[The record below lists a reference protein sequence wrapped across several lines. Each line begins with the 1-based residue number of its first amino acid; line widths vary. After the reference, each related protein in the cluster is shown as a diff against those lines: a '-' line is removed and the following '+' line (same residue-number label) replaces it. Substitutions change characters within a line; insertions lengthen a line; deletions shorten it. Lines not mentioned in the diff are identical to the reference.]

1 MKSISTHQGARL
13 LAWLERESLPVTV
26 FGLFV
31 CGLIVRLPDQLRQDG
46 WLALVSGRVV
56 ADSGLPSTDTLTAWT
71 AHVQWIDQQW
81 LGQLFLYR
89 LAAAG
94 NLRIV
99 MLVHVALLAGAMA
112 AALVAARRR
121 GGSARSV
128 GLVAAPA
135 LVVILMSAQM
145 RAQSLAYPL
154 FVALVWLLI
163 ADGRA
168 TSRRVFL
175 VVPILVLWANVHGS
189 VVLGAALT
197 TLYGILL
204 AVGAVRE
211 NAGGVSSTRLRR
223 GVALAVAPSLCVFAS
238 PYGSSLFH
246 YYGSTAFNSSFGRVV
261 SEWQHSWPSLL
272 TLPFYVLAIAC
283 AWSVLKDRRALGTF
297 EQIALL
303 LLFASGVAALR
314 NMVWFSFFA
323 LIVLPF
329 PVARRLGE
337 TRGKESRLVKT
348 ALAAAAIAAVSVAG
362 AAAAS
367 RTDSWLSS
375 SVYPVAAADAVG
387 AAAAADPTARIYS
400 DVRFADWL
408 LWTRP
413 ELAGRIAYD
422 ARFELLSSTELDRLY
437 RLQNRL
443 TPNWTAALAD
453 HRIVVLPR
461 GQGAA
466 AARALTNRDGARAIY
481 RDRSVVVLLRPR
493 S

>member
-1 MKSISTHQGARL
+1 MSFGARL

-46 WLALVSGRVV
+46 WLALVSGRFV
-56 ADSGLPSTDTLTAWT
+56 ADSGLPTTDTLTAWT
-71 AHVQWIDQQW
+71 AHVQWVDQQW

-89 LAAAG
+89 LASAG
-94 NLRIV
+94 NLRLV
-99 MLVHVALLAGAMA
+99 MLVHVGLLAGSLA
-112 AALVAARRR
+112 AALVAARWR

-135 LVVILMSAQM
+135 LTVILMSAQM

-154 FVALVWLLI
+154 FVAVAWLLI
-163 ADGRA
+163 ADARA
-168 TSRRVFL
+168 SSRRVML
-175 VVPILVLWANVHGS
+175 VLPILVLWANIHGS
-189 VVLGAALT
+189 VVLGAVLT
-197 TLYGILL
+197 TVTGVLL
-204 AVGAVRE
+204 VVRAVRDR
-211 NAGGVSSTRLRR
+211 AGSSSELLLR
-223 GVALAVAPSLCVFAS
+223 GALLTVAPCLCVFAS
-238 PYGSSLFH
+238 PYGLSLFH
-246 YYGSTAFNSSFGRVV
+246 YYGSTAFNSSFGRIV

-272 TLPFYVLAIAC
+272 TLPFYVLAAIC
-283 AWSVLKDRRALGTF
+283 VWLLSRNRRAVTTF
-297 EQIALL
+297 EQLALV
-303 LLFASGVAALR
+303 LLFLAGVAALR

-323 LIVLPF
+323 LIVLPL
-329 PVARRLGE
+329 PLGKRIGE
-337 TRGKESRLVKT
+337 VRGKESKAVKT

-367 RTDSWLSS
+367 RPDSWLTS
-375 SVYPVAAADAVG
+375 SVYPTAAANAVG
-387 AAAAADPTARIYS
+387 AAAATDPTARIYS

-422 ARFELLSSTELDRLY
+422 ARFELLSSNELEQLY

-443 TPNWTAALAD
+443 TPRWKAAVAD
-453 HRIVVLPR
+453 HRLVVLPR
-461 GQGAA
+461 RQGATTA
-466 AARALTNRDGARAIY
+466 QALMTEDGVRRIY
-481 RDRSVVVLLRPR
+481 RDRSVVVLVRPR

>member
-1 MKSISTHQGARL
+1 MEPTLTHRGARA

-71 AHVQWIDQQW
+71 AHVQWVDQQW

-89 LAAAG
+89 IASAG
-94 NLRIV
+94 NLRLV
-99 MLVHVALLAGAMA
+99 MLVHVGLLAGAMA
-112 AALVAARRR
+112 AALAAARWR

-128 GLVAAPA
+128 GLIAAPA

-154 FVALVWLLI
+154 FVAAAWLLI
-163 ADGRA
+163 ADARA
-168 TSRRVFL
+168 ASRRVLL
-175 VVPILVLWANVHGS
+175 VLPILVLWANIHGS
-189 VVLGAALT
+189 VVLGAVLT
-197 TLYGILL
+197 TVWGVFLI
-204 AVGAVRE
+204 VRAVRQRD
-211 NAGGVSSTRLRR
+211 GSSREVMVR
-223 GVALAVAPSLCVFAS
+223 GALLTVAPCLCIFAS
-238 PYGSSLFH
+238 PYGPSLLH

-261 SEWQHSWPSLL
+261 SEWQHSWPSIM
-272 TLPFYVLAIAC
+272 TLPFYVLAAAGI
-283 AWSVLKDRRALGTF
+283 WLLVKNRRAVSTF
-297 EQIALL
+297 EQFALL
-303 LLFASGVAALR
+303 LLFLAGVAALR

-323 LIVLPF
+323 LIVLPL
-329 PVARRLGE
+329 PLGKRLGE
-337 TRGKESRLVKT
+337 VRGKESKTVKT

-367 RTDSWLSS
+367 RPDSWLTS
-375 SVYPVAAADAVG
+375 SVYPAAAADAVG
-387 AAAAADPTARIYS
+387 VAAATHPTARIYS

-422 ARFELLSSTELDRLY
+422 ARFELLSKNELDRLY

-443 TPNWTAALAD
+443 TPQWLAAVAD
-453 HRIVVLPR
+453 HRLVVLPR
-461 GQGAA
+461 GQGSAT
-466 AARALTNRDGARAIY
+466 ARALMSEDGMRRIY
-481 RDRSVVVLLRPR
+481 GDRSVVILLRPR
-493 S
+493 T

>member
-1 MKSISTHQGARL
+1 MSSKLSFGPRL

-46 WLALVSGRVV
+46 WLALVSGRFV
-56 ADSGLPSTDTLTAWT
+56 ANSGLPTTDTLTAWT
-71 AHVQWIDQQW
+71 AHVQWVDQQW

-89 LAAAG
+89 LASAG
-94 NLRIV
+94 NLRLV
-99 MLVHVALLAGAMA
+99 MLVHVALLAGALA
-112 AALVAARRR
+112 AALVAARWR

-154 FVALVWLLI
+154 FVAVAWLLI
-163 ADGRA
+163 ADARA
-168 TSRRVFL
+168 SSRRVLL
-175 VVPILVLWANVHGS
+175 VLPILVLWANIHGS
-189 VVLGAALT
+189 VVLGAVLATVAGVLLVVRTVRDRPRSSKELLLRGALLT
-197 TLYGILL
+197 IG
-204 AVGAVRE
+204 
-211 NAGGVSSTRLRR
+211 
-223 GVALAVAPSLCVFAS
+223 PCLCVFAS

-246 YYGSTAFNSSFGRVV
+246 YYGSTAFNSSFGRIV

-272 TLPFYVLAIAC
+272 TLPFYVIAAIC
-283 AWSVLKDRRALGTF
+283 MWLLLRNRRALTTF
-297 EQIALL
+297 EQLALL
-303 LLFASGVAALR
+303 LLFLAGVAALR

-323 LIVLPF
+323 LIVLPL
-329 PVARRLGE
+329 PLGKRLGE
-337 TRGKESRLVKT
+337 VRGKESKFVKT
-348 ALAAAAIAAVSVAG
+348 ALAATAIAAVSVAG

-367 RTDSWLSS
+367 RSDSWLTR
-375 SVYPVAAADAVG
+375 SVYPTAAANAVAN
-387 AAAAADPTARIYS
+387 AAATDPTARIYS

-413 ELAGRIAYD
+413 ELAGRIAFD
-422 ARFELLSSTELDRLY
+422 ARFELLTSKELEQLY

-443 TPNWTAALAD
+443 TPQWKAAVAD
-453 HRIVVLPR
+453 HRLVVLPR
-461 GQGAA
+461 AQGSATA
-466 AARALTNRDGARAIY
+466 GALMTQDGARRIY
-481 RDRSVVVLLRPR
+481 HDRSVVVLLRPR

>member
-1 MKSISTHQGARL
+1 MESTLTHRGARV

-71 AHVQWIDQQW
+71 AHVQWVDQQW
-81 LGQLFLYR
+81 LGQLVLYR
-89 LAAAG
+89 IASAG
-94 NLRIV
+94 NLRLV
-99 MLVHVALLAGAMA
+99 MLVHVGLLAGAMA
-112 AALVAARRR
+112 AALAAARWR

-128 GLVAAPA
+128 GLIAAPA

-154 FVALVWLLI
+154 FVAVAWLLI
-163 ADGRA
+163 ADARA
-168 TSRRVFL
+168 ASRRVLL
-175 VVPILVLWANVHGS
+175 VLPILVIWANIHGS
-189 VVLGAALT
+189 VVLGAVLT
-197 TLYGILL
+197 TLAGVLL
-204 AVGAVRE
+204 VIRAVRDR
-211 NAGGVSSTRLRR
+211 AGSSKELLLR
-223 GVALAVAPSLCVFAS
+223 GTILAVAPCLCVFAS

-246 YYGSTAFNSSFGRVV
+246 YYGSTAFNSSFGRIV
-261 SEWQHSWPSLL
+261 SEWQHSWPSLM
-272 TLPFYVLAIAC
+272 TLPFYVLVAVGV
-283 AWSVLKDRRALGTF
+283 WLLFRNRRAITTF
-297 EQIALL
+297 EQLALL
-303 LLFASGVAALR
+303 LLLLSGMAALR

-323 LIVLPF
+323 LIVLPL
-329 PVARRLGE
+329 PLARRIGDA
-337 TRGKESRLVKT
+337 RGKESRTVKT

-367 RTDSWLSS
+367 RPDSWLTRST
-375 SVYPVAAADAVG
+375 YPAAAAAAVG
-387 AAAAADPTARIYS
+387 AAAATDPTAHIYS

-422 ARFELLSSTELDRLY
+422 ARFELLSSEELDRLY

-443 TPNWTAALAD
+443 TPHWKAAVAN
-453 HRIVVLPR
+453 HRLVVLPR
-461 GQGAA
+461 GQGSAT
-466 AARALTNRDGARAIY
+466 ARALMGDGLRRIY
-481 RDRSVVVLLRPR
+481 GDSSVVILLRPR

>member
-1 MKSISTHQGARL
+1 MEPTLTHRGARV

-71 AHVQWIDQQW
+71 AHVQWVDQQW

-89 LAAAG
+89 VASAG
-94 NLRIV
+94 NLRLV
-99 MLVHVALLAGAMA
+99 MLLHVALLAGAMA
-112 AALVAARRR
+112 AALVAARWR

-154 FVALVWLLI
+154 FVAVAWLLI
-163 ADGRA
+163 ADARA
-168 TSRRVFL
+168 ASRRVLL
-175 VVPILVLWANVHGS
+175 VLPILVLWANIHGS
-189 VVLGAALT
+189 VVLGAVLT
-197 TLYGILL
+197 
-204 AVGAVRE
+204 
-211 NAGGVSSTRLRR
+211 
-223 GVALAVAPSLCVFAS
+223 AVAGVLLVVRTLRNTAGSSSELLLRGALLTVAPCLCVFAS
-238 PYGSSLFH
+238 PYGSSLVH
-246 YYGSTAFNSSFGRVV
+246 YYSSTAFNSSFGRVV

-272 TLPFYVLAIAC
+272 TLPFYVLAAVGV
-283 AWSVLKDRRALGTF
+283 WLLLRNRRAVSTF
-297 EQIALL
+297 EQLALL
-303 LLFASGVAALR
+303 LLFLAGVAALR

-323 LIVLPF
+323 LIVLPL
-329 PVARRLGE
+329 PLGKRLGE
-337 TRGKESRLVKT
+337 VRGKESRTVKT

-367 RTDSWLSS
+367 RPDSWITS
-375 SVYPVAAADAVG
+375 SVYPAAAAAAVG
-387 AAAAADPTARIYS
+387 AAAAADPTAHIYS
-400 DVRFADWL
+400 DVRYADWL

-413 ELAGRIAYD
+413 ELAGRIAFD
-422 ARFELLSSTELDRLY
+422 ARFELLSSAELEQLY

-443 TPNWTAALAD
+443 TPQWRAAVAN
-453 HRIVVLPR
+453 HRLVVLPQ

-466 AARALTNRDGARAIY
+466 TARALMRRDGARRIFG
-481 RDRSVVVLLRPR
+481 DRSVVVLLRPR

>member
-1 MKSISTHQGARL
+1 MEPTLTHRGARV

-26 FGLFV
+26 FGLFA
-31 CGLIVRLPDQLRQDG
+31 CGLIIRLPDQLRQDG

-71 AHVQWIDQQW
+71 AHVQWVDQQW

-89 LAAAG
+89 IASAG
-94 NLRIV
+94 NLRLV
-99 MLVHVALLAGAMA
+99 MLVHVALLATAMA
-112 AALVAARRR
+112 AALAAARWR

-154 FVALVWLLI
+154 FVATAWLLI
-163 ADGRA
+163 ADSRKA
-168 TSRRVFL
+168 SRRVLL
-175 VVPILVLWANVHGS
+175 VLPLLVLWANVHGS

-197 TLYGILL
+197 TVFGVFLVVRTVRAKAGSSREVLL
-204 AVGAVRE
+204 RGA
-211 NAGGVSSTRLRR
+211 L
-223 GVALAVAPSLCVFAS
+223 LAVAPCLCVFAS

-246 YYGSTAFNSSFGRVV
+246 YYGSTAFNSSFARVV
-261 SEWQHSWPSLL
+261 SEWQHSWPSLM
-272 TLPFYVLAIAC
+272 TLPFYVLAAAS
-283 AWSVLKDRRALGTF
+283 AWLLWRNRRAVSMF
-297 EQIALL
+297 EQVALL
-303 LLFASGVAALR
+303 LLFLAGVAALR

-323 LIVLPF
+323 LIVLPL
-329 PVARRLGE
+329 PLGQRLREVSG
-337 TRGKESRLVKT
+337 RESKTVKT

-367 RTDSWLSS
+367 RPESWLTS
-375 SVYPVAAADAVG
+375 SVYPTAAANAVG
-387 AAAAADPTARIYS
+387 AAAAKDPTTRIYS

-422 ARFELLSSTELDRLY
+422 ARFELLSNAELDRLY
-437 RLQNRL
+437 RLQNEL
-443 TPNWTAALAD
+443 TPQWTAAVAD
-453 HRIVVLPR
+453 HRLVVLPR
-461 GQGAA
+461 EQGAA
-466 AARALTNRDGARAIY
+466 TARALMTEDGVRRIY
-481 RDRSVVVLLRPR
+481 RDGSVVVLLRPR

>member
-1 MKSISTHQGARL
+1 V

-56 ADSGLPSTDTLTAWT
+56 ADSGLPTTDTLTAWT
-71 AHVQWIDQQW
+71 AHVQWVDQQW

-89 LAAAG
+89 LASAG
-94 NLRIV
+94 NLRLV
-99 MLVHVALLAGAMA
+99 MLVHVGLLACAMA
-112 AALVAARRR
+112 AALLAARWR
-121 GGSARSV
+121 GGAARTV

-154 FVALVWLLI
+154 FVAVTWLLI
-163 ADGRA
+163 ADARA
-168 TSRRVFL
+168 SSRRVLL
-175 VVPILVLWANVHGS
+175 VLPILVLWANIHGS
-189 VVLGAALT
+189 VVLGAVLT
-197 TLYGILL
+197 TLAGVLLL
-204 AVGAVRE
+204 ARTLRNRASASNEQLLRGA
-211 NAGGVSSTRLRR
+211 L
-223 GVALAVAPSLCVFAS
+223 LAVAPALCVFAS
-238 PYGSSLFH
+238 PYGWSLFH
-246 YYGSTAFNSSFGRVV
+246 YYGSTAFNSSFGRIV

-272 TLPFYVLAIAC
+272 TLPFYVLAGLGV
-283 AWSVLKDRRALGTF
+283 WLLLRNRRTITTF
-297 EQIALL
+297 EQVALL
-303 LLFASGVAALR
+303 LLFLAGVSALR

-323 LIVLPF
+323 LIVLPL
-329 PVARRLGE
+329 PLGKRLRE
-337 TRGKESRLVKT
+337 VRGKESRTVKT
-348 ALAAAAIAAVSVAG
+348 ALAAAAIAAVFVAG
-362 AAAAS
+362 TAAAS
-367 RTDSWLSS
+367 RPDSWLTS
-375 SVYPVAAADAVG
+375 SVYPAAAANAVG
-387 AAAAADPTARIYS
+387 AAAALDPTARIYS

-408 LWTRP
+408 LWARP

-422 ARFELLSSTELDRLY
+422 ARFELLSSAELEQLY

-443 TPNWTAALAD
+443 TPQWTAAVGD
-453 HRIVVLPR
+453 HRLVVLSR

-466 AARALTNRDGARAIY
+466 TARALLTKDGVRSIY

>member
-1 MKSISTHQGARL
+1 MEPILTHRRARV

-31 CGLIVRLPDQLRQDG
+31 CGLIIRLPDQLRQDG

-71 AHVQWIDQQW
+71 AHVQWVDQQW

-89 LAAAG
+89 IASAG
-94 NLRIV
+94 NLRLV
-99 MLVHVALLAGAMA
+99 MLVHVGLLATAMA
-112 AALVAARRR
+112 AALAAARWR

-154 FVALVWLLI
+154 FVATAWLLI
-163 ADGRA
+163 ADSRK
-168 TSRRVFL
+168 TSRRVLL
-175 VVPILVLWANVHGS
+175 VLPLLVLWANIHGS

-197 TLYGILL
+197 TVFGVLL
-204 AVGAVRE
+204 VVRTVRAKAGSSREVLLRGA
-211 NAGGVSSTRLRR
+211 L
-223 GVALAVAPSLCVFAS
+223 LAVAPCLCVFAS
-238 PYGSSLFH
+238 PYGSSLLH
-246 YYGSTAFNSSFGRVV
+246 YYGSTAFNSSFARVV

-272 TLPFYVLAIAC
+272 TLPFYVLAGAG
-283 AWSVLKDRRALGTF
+283 AWLLLRNRRAVSTF
-297 EQIALL
+297 EQLALL
-303 LLFASGVAALR
+303 LLFVAGVAALR

-323 LIVLPF
+323 LIVLPL
-329 PVARRLGE
+329 PLAQRLREVSG
-337 TRGKESRLVKT
+337 RESKTVKT
-348 ALAAAAIAAVSVAG
+348 ALAATAIAAVSVAG

-367 RTDSWLSS
+367 RPDSWLTS
-375 SVYPVAAADAVG
+375 SVYPAAAANAVG
-387 AAAAADPTARIYS
+387 AAAATDPTARIYS

-422 ARFELLSSTELDRLY
+422 ARFELLSNQELDRLY

-443 TPNWTAALAD
+443 TPQWQAALAD
-453 HRIVVLPR
+453 HRLVVLPR
-461 GQGAA
+461 GQGSAT
-466 AARALTNRDGARAIY
+466 ARALMTEQGVRRIY
-481 RDRSVVVLLRPR
+481 RDSSVVILLRPR